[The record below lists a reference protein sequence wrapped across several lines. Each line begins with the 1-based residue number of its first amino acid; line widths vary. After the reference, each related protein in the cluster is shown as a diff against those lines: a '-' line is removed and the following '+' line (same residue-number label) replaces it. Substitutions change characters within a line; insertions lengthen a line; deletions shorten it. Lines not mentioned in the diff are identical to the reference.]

1 LLTRRRRNDTTNP
14 GAPAIAQRDIELS
27 ADGTTLRGW
36 PSTPGNS
43 DGPRPTVVMAHGYSA
58 AGHVLVVGRHRSLGD
73 AVVSQGLMVSGYQNI
88 RRLVRAD
95 LLAGFRAQFD
105 ADRLARFNGETPA
118 MVPVVAEDQSA
129 QSEYKQ
135 AEATQAAAGRA
146 LRHLRDGFEQSS
158 SRRRLLARR
167 RRPWPLTDGA
177 GESSGEVSPS

>member
-1 LLTRRRRNDTTNP
+1 MV
-14 GAPAIAQRDIELS
+14 QRDVELS

-36 PSTPGNS
+36 PFTPENS
-43 DGPRPTVVMAHGYSA
+43 DGQRPTVVMAHGYSA
-58 AGHVLVVGRHRSLGD
+58 GHVLVVGRHRSSSD

-118 MVPVVAEDQSA
+118 MVPVVAEAQSA
-129 QSEYKQ
+129 HSEYKR
-135 AEATQAAAGRA
+135 AEATRAAAGRA